1 MPNSVNLTVNFTKPL
16 KKPHFGKG
24 VSALSEG
31 SPASKSGA
39 LGKYTKVHAKPM
51 SQGLQRS
58 HDFILQDQSAKLL
71 PKERVCNC
79 LKRRIDKNK
88 PRTVMFN
95 ENHKKAHWGNLQRCG
110 SIWSCPV
117 CAKKITESRRSE
129 LKNGLA
135 NWKQKHSGSV
145 LLLTLTFSHSINQSL
160 RENVLGL
167 RKAMKVFYENHAVR
181 RVFKDLGLAHK
192 IKGFEVT
199 FGSNGWHPHHHVLLL
214 IEQENPDFYIYR
226 DELAELWIK
235 ACIRAGLNAPN
246 MKHGLDLRDGGYAE
260 KYVSK
265 WGLEEE
271 ITKGHIKRG
280 RKDSVTPF
288 DLLQLSFD
296 DQPIFGKLPSALW
309 QEMAITFKELRQQQ
323 LRWDRGLKKLLL
335 IEEKTDEELAEETE
349 NESINLRDVD
359 QITFDLLSKYKKRH
373 EFLKWQEADFE
384 NGCYGCGETEQ
395 NLIAL
400 FELYIA
406 ELPDEQS
413 EFIHVCKSLV

>member
-95 ENHKKAHWGNLQRCG
+95 ENNKKAHWGNLQRCG

-160 RENVLGL
+160 RENVL
-167 RKAMKVFYENHAVR
+167 
-181 RVFKDLGLAHK
+181 
-192 IKGFEVT
+192 
-199 FGSNGWHPHHHVLLL
+199 
-214 IEQENPDFYIYR
+214 
-226 DELAELWIK
+226 
-235 ACIRAGLNAPN
+235 
-246 MKHGLDLRDGGYAE
+246 
-260 KYVSK
+260 
-265 WGLEEE
+265 
-271 ITKGHIKRG
+271 
-280 RKDSVTPF
+280 
-288 DLLQLSFD
+288 
-296 DQPIFGKLPSALW
+296 
-309 QEMAITFKELRQQQ
+309 
-323 LRWDRGLKKLLL
+323 
-335 IEEKTDEELAEETE
+335 
-349 NESINLRDVD
+349 
-359 QITFDLLSKYKKRH
+359 
-373 EFLKWQEADFE
+373 
-384 NGCYGCGETEQ
+384 
-395 NLIAL
+395 
-400 FELYIA
+400 
-406 ELPDEQS
+406 
-413 EFIHVCKSLV
+413 